1 MTLVAKIQLF
11 IIQTV
16 TNLHTLSR
24 DERGDNNTI
33 SNTAWAVAAAIVSA
47 VAIGVVGIYIN
58 NKLGALK

>member
-16 TNLHTLSR
+16 TGLHTLSR

-47 VAIGVVGIYIN
+47 VAIGVVGVYIN